1 MNLNEKHPDY
11 LIIDNFLEHTG
22 LTKQTLE
29 GAENLGYVIHHKS
42 MRPNLSNRQDLMVWF
57 RDLAEK
63 DQMIPELAT
72 IAKSM

>member
-1 MNLNEKHPDY
+1 
-11 LIIDNFLEHTG
+11 
-22 LTKQTLE
+22 
-29 GAENLGYVIHHKS
+29 
-42 MRPNLSNRQDLMVWF
+42 MRPQLSNRQDLMVWF

>member
-1 MNLNEKHPDY
+1 MKEKHPDY
-11 LIIDNFLEHTG
+11 LIIDNFLELTG
-22 LTKQTLE
+22 LTKETIQ
-29 GAENLGYVIHHKS
+29 GAEQLGKIIHHKT
-42 MRPNLSNRQDLMVWF
+42 MRPQLSNRQDLMVWF

>member
-1 MNLNEKHPDY
+1 MEEKHPDY

-57 RDLAEK
+57 RDLDGQA
-63 DQMIPELAT
+63 DMIPELAT
-72 IAKSM
+72 INKSM